1 MTRLAGS
8 DRLRGY
14 NRNIFVENFILVVQ
28 VGEAVFQIASIP
40 LDPYNILGACDS
52 QSKEEQKKTRTS
64 VLLKFMFEEMLK
76 PFDDPEV

>member
-1 MTRLAGS
+1 M
-8 DRLRGY
+8 
-14 NRNIFVENFILVVQ
+14 
-28 VGEAVFQIASIP
+28 FQIASIP

-52 QSKEEQKKTRTS
+52 QSKEEQKKSRTS